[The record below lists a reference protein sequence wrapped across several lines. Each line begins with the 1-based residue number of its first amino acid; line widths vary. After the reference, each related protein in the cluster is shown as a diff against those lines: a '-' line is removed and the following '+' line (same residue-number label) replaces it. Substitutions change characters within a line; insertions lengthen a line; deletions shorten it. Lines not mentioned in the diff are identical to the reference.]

1 VLQNP
6 SQTAEFLRIHLG
18 ARDHEIF
25 GLLHLDNRHRL
36 IAVEDLFRGTI
47 DGAQVHIREVVHSVI
62 QHRSAVVIAYHNH
75 PSGNSEPSRAD
86 EHVTRRLKEALALI
100 EVRLLDH
107 VIVAERI
114 FSFSEAGLL

>member
-1 VLQNP
+1 MTMLYVREGSEFREADATDILDRAHALITQRYRPGAKVLQNP

-47 DGAQVHIREVVHSVI
+47 DGAQVHIREVVHSVL
-62 QHRSAVVIAYHNH
+62 QHRSASVILFHNH
-75 PSGNSEPSRAD
+75 P
-86 EHVTRRLKEALALI
+86 LC
-100 EVRLLDH
+100 
-107 VIVAERI
+107 
-114 FSFSEAGLL
+114 